1 MLVQFKI
8 MILQLKKYYL
18 WFIISIILFFLG
30 ILSLKYYNYNKLYI
44 EMLMGIVNIKK
55 YNVMF
60 LLLIVYD
67 LLYISVVNYSFVL
80 FDKCFPIFL
89 IREKRKKISI
99 KKIMISVIFSLSYFV
114 IKDILIF
121 LLFHYS
127 YSFSEFLNKYI
138 YTIFL
143 IISLYTLCS
152 VTKRKIYLLVYYIIM
167 INMFVFYNKTAALLL
182 SVIQLIFLIK
192 KQKIKDIIWILV
204 THYQVGIIPT
214 RNSVQR
220 DTLLKPNKQQI
231 N

>member
-192 KQKIKDIIWILV
+192 KQKIKDII
-204 THYQVGIIPT
+204 
-214 RNSVQR
+214 
-220 DTLLKPNKQQI
+220 
-231 N
+231 